1 MRRSRTAKSSD
12 AIHQHRPRRAA
23 SPRAGVWALSLLASG
38 VALAL
43 ISLFGIRG
51 ATADVPAAVQIGS
64 AGGARVTTTLA
75 PTTTT
80 PTTTTPTTSST
91 TSPVTTTAPVT
102 TSTAVA
108 QTTTTVRQP
117 PVTTTTAP
125 VTPLTIVTPRPKVTD
140 DGSGDGSDDSSTK
153 VPSRRGDN

>member
-80 PTTTTPTTSST
+80 PTTSST
-91 TSPVTTTAPVT
+91 TASVTTTAPVT

-108 QTTTTVRQP
+108 QTTTTVRLP